1 MRTREE
7 IMSQLN
13 THSSD
18 TPSKWREKAEGR
30 NGNKSWVGI
39 CSSQNKKSGTLSWNT
54 NR

>member
-18 TPSKWREKAEGR
+18 TPSKWRVKAEGR

-39 CSSQNKKSGTLSWNT
+39 CSSQNNKSGNSILEY
-54 NR
+54 